1 MVTSIQLDDKTK
13 AKLEKMKMFPREP
26 YNDVV
31 TRLMKIAEDDDMID
45 AQTIKDLE
53 DALADVKAGRLLS
66 HEQVKRKHGL

>member
-26 YNDVV
+26 YNNVV
-31 TRLMKIAEDDDMID
+31 TRLMKIAEDDDLID

-53 DALADVKAGRLLS
+53 NALADVKNGRLFS
-66 HEQVKRKHGL
+66 YKQVKHKHGL